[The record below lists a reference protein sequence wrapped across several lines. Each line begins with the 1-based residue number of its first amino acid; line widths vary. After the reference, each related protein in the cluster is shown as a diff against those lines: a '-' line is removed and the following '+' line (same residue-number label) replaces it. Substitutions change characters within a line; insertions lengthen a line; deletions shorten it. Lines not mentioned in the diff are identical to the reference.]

1 MGQTREKRITILPG
15 RFAGNKERWKH
26 IPGKRSLSLFTL
38 FTGAVLIIAAM
49 LLLDYVIYM
58 HAFNL
63 IDIKKML
70 RRYQALNV

>member
-1 MGQTREKRITILPG
+1 MLTNVMAQTIFSWSLVEGFAAAISVLSVPLVIL
-15 RFAGNKERWKH
+15 A
-26 IPGKRSLSLFTL
+26 I
-38 FTGAVLIIAAM
+38 GAVLIIAAM

-63 IDIKKML
+63 IDINKML